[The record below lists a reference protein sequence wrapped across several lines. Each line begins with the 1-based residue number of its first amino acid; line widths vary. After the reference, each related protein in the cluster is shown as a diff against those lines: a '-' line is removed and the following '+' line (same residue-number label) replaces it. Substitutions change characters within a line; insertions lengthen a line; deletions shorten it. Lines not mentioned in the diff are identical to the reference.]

1 MKIKDLLEVYF
12 ASHYAE
18 NKAEKTLQNYRRY
31 ATELALPYEDMNVM
45 DMTPNIAGKAY
56 SSWKQDSL
64 HTANDVVIFARR
76 VWNVGMKLGLVTDN
90 PWKAV
95 ELAAVAPR
103 QQTWSPAQVDAF
115 VATGLS
121 KPLWKPVAGILRTA
135 YETAQRLTD
144 IRLLEWRDIQED
156 GCSLNI
162 HQQKTN
168 SFVCVPLSEGYI
180 TFMQQHFE
188 HMQHLSPWVF
198 PKANGEPFSEVYLS
212 QVVASIR
219 DAAGLPKA
227 LQARDM
233 RRTAITQMLDAGA
246 TTGEI
251 RSISGHMNE
260 ASLRP
265 YMVIHNRGRNQAAE
279 NAASKRQLFLDTG
292 NK

>member
-1 MKIKDLLEVYF
+1 MTIKDLLDAFF

-18 NKAEKTLQNYRRY
+18 NKADKTLQNYRRH
-31 ATELALPYEDMNVM
+31 ATVISFLYGAYDVAVM
-45 DMTPNIAGKAY
+45 TIGTAGRVY
-56 SSWKQDSL
+56 TVLKQSGM
-64 HTANDVVIFARR
+64 HSANDLVIFARR
-76 VWNVGMKLGLVTDN
+76 VWNVGMKLGLVTEN

-95 ELAAVAPR
+95 ELAATAPR

-121 KPLWKPVAGILRTA
+121 KPLWKPVAGIVRTA

-144 IRLLEWRDIQED
+144 IRLLEWRDFQED
-156 GCSLNI
+156 GRSVNI
-162 HQQKTN
+162 HQHKTN
-168 SFVCVPLSEGYI
+168 SFVCVPLSETYHKFL
-180 TFMQQHFE
+180 TQFE
-188 HMQHLSPWVF
+188 NVSPWVF

-212 QVVASIR
+212 QTVADIR
-219 DAAGLPKA
+219 RAAGLPKG

-265 YMVIHNRGRNQAAE
+265 YMVIHNRERNQAAE
-279 NAASKRQLFLDTG
+279 NAASKRQSFLD
-292 NK
+292 KDKK

>member
-1 MKIKDLLEVYF
+1 MKIKDLLEAFF

-18 NKAEKTLQNYRRY
+18 NKAEKTLANY
-31 ATELALPYEDMNVM
+31 
-45 DMTPNIAGKAY
+45 KAY
-56 SSWKQDSL
+56 SGELSAILDDEDVCKLTVAECGRAYSHLKSTSL
-64 HTANDVVIFARR
+64 HNANAMVIFARR

-95 ELAAVAPR
+95 ELAATAPR

-121 KPLWKPVAGILRTA
+121 KPLWKPVAGIVRTA

-144 IRLLEWRDIQED
+144 IRLLEWRDFQED
-156 GCSLNI
+156 GRSVNI
-162 HQQKTN
+162 HQHKTN
-168 SFVCVPLSEGYI
+168 SFVCVPLSETYHKFL
-180 TFMQQHFE
+180 TQFE
-188 HMQHLSPWVF
+188 NVSPWVF

-212 QVVASIR
+212 QTVADIR
-219 DAAGLPKA
+219 RAAGLPKG

-265 YMVIHNRGRNQAAE
+265 YMVIHNRERNQAAE
-279 NAASKRQLFLDTG
+279 NAASKRQSFLD
-292 NK
+292 KDKK